1 METSLK
7 RFLDDYGPSMALRV
21 NDEFQVVHDPLKD
34 QPDGMD
40 RILDSL
46 GKTPFPV
53 QRQVIKGAVKSFRM
67 GNKAVYIT
75 AEMGSGKTVMGIAT
89 ALLIKEKPKVLV
101 LCPPHLVRKWIKEIK
116 ETFPFGES
124 P

>member
-46 GKTPFPV
+46 GKNPFPV
-53 QRQVIKGAVKSFRM
+53 QRQVIKGAVKSFKM

-75 AEMGSGKTVMGIAT
+75 AEMGSGKTIMGIAT
-89 ALLIKEKPKVLV
+89 ALLIKENPRVLV
-101 LCPPHLVRKWIKEIK
+101 L
-116 ETFPFGES
+116 
-124 P
+124 